1 MMRTMHTGVSTA
13 RTARRSSVVPMAV
26 FTSKGSATTKGKDS
40 NSLSVA
46 EYVANLPGASEPF
59 NAPFFDPVGFT
70 TWKSTKIS
78 DVRRWRESELVHGR
92 VAMLA
97 ALGFVIGE
105 QLEDFPAFLNFDG
118 SVTGPAI
125 THFQQVEE
133 TRPLF
138 WESLVLC
145 IGLAESFRV
154 AKGWA
159 APVGTGFNNLKD
171 EYIMGDLGFDP
182 LGLRPEDPEELKVM
196 QTRELN
202 NGRLAMIAIAGFV
215 VQELVEQT
223 EIFQHLA
230 RRLEY
235 EVILELDDIER
246 DLGLPVTPVP
256 DIVLQELGKK

>member
-1 MMRTMHTGVSTA
+1 MRAGVSSSTGSK
-13 RTARRSSVVPMAV
+13 ARRSSVVPMAI
-26 FTSKGSATTKGKDS
+26 FKTSSSKTNSSKS
-40 NSLSVA
+40 NAPLSVV
-46 EYVANLPGASEPF
+46 EYVSELPGASDPF
-59 NAPFFDPVGFT
+59 NKPFFDPVGFT
-70 TWKSTKIS
+70 SWKSTKIS
-78 DVRRWRESELVHGR
+78 DVRRWRESELTHGR

-97 ALGFVIGE
+97 ALGFVVGE

-138 WESLVLC
+138 WEALVLC

-154 AKGWA
+154 AAGWS
-159 APVGTGFNNLKD
+159 APVGSGFNNLKD

-182 LGLRPEDPEELKVM
+182 LGLRPQEPEALKIM
-196 QTRELN
+196 QTKELN
-202 NGRLAMIAIAGFV
+202 NGRLAMIGIAGFV

-235 EVILELDDIER
+235 DVLFELDNIER
-246 DLGLPVTPVP
+246 AVGLPETPVP
-256 DIVLQELGKK
+256 EIVLQELGIQK